1 VTAVHYALIIYLY
14 GTLCT
19 PSAVSVLVWLN
30 RRSLSRE
37 AEVGAG
43 TSQEPLLGQTRSAPQ
58 RMQSQQS
65 RSTAAGSTGALPPR
79 RPSRPFSLRE
89 EVSGRSPRGHF
100 YRPAAENEFNDDTVL
115 EVGAPRPASVAD
127 SQVCLPH
134 ADSQTLQLPTQFHG
148 STYMTRGVFMG
159 ANFAMQDGEQCK
171 KMQVLLDLP
180 TP

>member
-1 VTAVHYALIIYLY
+1 MTAVYYALIIYLY

-19 PSAVSVLVWLN
+19 PSGVSVLVWLN

-58 RMQSQQS
+58 CMQSQQS

-79 RPSRPFSLRE
+79 RPSRRSSLRE

-134 ADSQTLQLPTQFHG
+134 ADSQTLQLPMHGSTLHG
-148 STYMTRGVFMG
+148 STYVTPWCVHGGKFYDARWGTMQINAGV
-159 ANFAMQDGEQCK
+159 A
-171 KMQVLLDLP
+171 
-180 TP
+180 